1 MLDTAAITT
10 LCSSAHNSS
19 ASAAQELVRALH
31 GAEMDSMTRSMTV
44 SDTTAESEFANL
56 ELDDAM
62 HDAQELLRV
71 AEHIARQACGETWLL
86 QPYVPGMMA
95 NEYR

>member
-19 ASAAQELVRALH
+19 AAQELVRALN
-31 GAEMDSMTRSMTV
+31 GAEPDAHSMTASE
-44 SDTTAESEFANL
+44 TTADSEFANL
-56 ELDDAM
+56 ELDEAM

-86 QPYVPGMMA
+86 QPFVPGMEA